1 MFVKAK
7 LLLGIAAAM
16 LLPQVTH
23 AQRPSQWAACR
34 AWNIHIA
41 DLIDQHR
48 IINDLDEAKL
58 YDIIRLFNDAQSSCG
73 QQRFEEGLSL
83 YETISIGQVAH
94 RQLR

>member
-1 MFVKAK
+1 MFAK
-7 LLLGIAAAM
+7 TKVLLGIAGAM
-16 LLPQVTH
+16 LLPQIAH

-58 YDIIRLFNDAQSSCG
+58 YDVVWLFYDAEPSCA
-73 QQRFEEGLSL
+73 QERFDEGLLL
-83 YETISIGQVAH
+83 YETIPIGQAAH
-94 RQLR
+94 PELR

>member
-1 MFVKAK
+1 MIAKAK

-34 AWNIHIA
+34 AWNLHIA

-48 IINDLDEAKL
+48 IINDIDEAKL
-58 YDIIRLFNDAQSSCG
+58 SDAIRLFYDAQASCA
-73 QQRFEEGLSL
+73 QERFDEGLLL
-83 YETISIGQVAH
+83 YETIPIGQVVH
-94 RQLR
+94 PELR